1 MEDRKRQE
9 LEQLRDEFLEIM
21 RRENAAALFDEEGK
35 RRLGEAISGQ
45 CVRAARSS
53 PTATLGHDAAEPYF
67 A

>member
-35 RRLGEAISGQ
+35 RRLGEAIS
-45 CVRAARSS
+45 RSMRQGRS
-53 PTATLGHDAAEPYF
+53 EFSYGNTRPRRR
-67 A
+67 